1 MTHAMGPT
9 DPQFQEHEGAPP
21 PVPPQPPAPQ
31 QEDFRLVQFSQ
42 RGTLVGTSVAL
53 IVIGALGILLGL
65 FSPAILGGTG
75 LLIAG
80 AVFLVGGA
88 LVASAVVVANW
99 WQFESR
105 QQLGLLAHGLSEQF
119 GNDRS

>member
-1 MTHAMGPT
+1 MP
-9 DPQFQEHEGAPP
+9 
-21 PVPPQPPAPQ
+21 
-31 QEDFRLVQFSQ
+31 SQ
-42 RGTLVGTSVAL
+42 RGALVGTSIAL

-88 LVASAVVVANW
+88 LVAAAVVVASW

-105 QQLGLLAHGLSEQF
+105 QQLGLLARGLSEQF
-119 GNDRS
+119 GGDGRNT